1 VIENRREKDPHQ
13 GKNMPGT
20 HVVDDIEL
28 IIEDI
33 GGGGGNKPPAGGDS
47 GGGDNDAN
55 KRRKPTPM
63 SPRRY
68 QTAIVLAMLSI
79 VMFFMALAVTFL
91 VRKMS
96 SDWVPVHLPFMVWV
110 NTIVILAS
118 SGTIELARRKQAEG
132 DLQGFRTLWQVT
144 TGLGVLFLI
153 GQLIA
158 WRQLVDKGFYV
169 STNPASSFF
178 YIFTAAHGVHL
189 LGGVGALCYVLFRN
203 FEKTKLTQSV
213 AAEVTSYYWHFMDG
227 LWLFL
232 LALLYLGK

>member
-1 VIENRREKDPHQ
+1 
-13 GKNMPGT
+13 MPGT
-20 HVVDDIEL
+20 HTVDDIEL

-33 GGGGGNKPPAGGDS
+33 GGGGGNKPPSDS
-47 GGGDNDAN
+47 DQGGGDNDAN
-55 KRRKPTPM
+55 KRRKPTQT

-68 QTAIVLAMLSI
+68 QTAIVLVMLSI

-110 NTIVILAS
+110 NTLVILAS
-118 SGTIELARRKQAEG
+118 SATMELSRRKEARG
-132 DLQGFRTLWQVT
+132 DLKRFRRLWQVT
-144 TGLGVLFLI
+144 TVLGALFLT
-153 GQLIA
+153 GQVVA
-158 WRQLVDKGFYV
+158 WRQLVNQGFYV
-169 STNPASSFF
+169 STNPASSFY

-203 FEKTKLTQSV
+203 FEKTRLTQSV
-213 AAEVTSYYWHFMDG
+213 AAEITSYYWHFMDG

>member
-1 VIENRREKDPHQ
+1 
-13 GKNMPGT
+13 MPGT
-20 HVVDDIEL
+20 HVADDIEL
-28 IIEDI
+28 IIEDV
-33 GGGGGNKPPAGGDS
+33 GGGGGNKPPAGGGR

-55 KRRKPTPM
+55 KRRKPTPT

-68 QTAIVLAMLSI
+68 QTAVVLAMLSI

-96 SDWVPVHLPFMVWV
+96 SDWVPIHLPFMVWV
-110 NTIVILAS
+110 NTIVLLAS
-118 SGTIELARRKQAEG
+118 SGTMELARRKQAAG
-132 DLQGFRTLWQVT
+132 DLQGFRKMWQIT

-153 GQLIA
+153 GQVAA
-158 WRQLVDKGFYV
+158 WRELVDKGFYV

-189 LGGVGALCYVLFRN
+189 LGGVGALLYVLFRN

-213 AAEVTSYYWHFMDG
+213 AAEVTSHYWHFMDG

>member
-1 VIENRREKDPHQ
+1 
-13 GKNMPGT
+13 MPGT
-20 HVVDDIEL
+20 HTVDDIEL

-55 KRRKPTPM
+55 KRRKPTPT

-68 QTAIVLAMLSI
+68 QTAVVLAMLSI

-91 VRKMS
+91 VRKMG

-110 NTIVILAS
+110 NTIVLLAS
-118 SGTIELARRKQAEG
+118 SGTMELARRKQAAG
-132 DLQGFRTLWQVT
+132 DLQGFRTMWQIT
-144 TGLGVLFLI
+144 TGLGLLFLI
-153 GQLIA
+153 GQVVA
-158 WRQLVDKGFYV
+158 WRELLDKGFYV

-189 LGGVGALCYVLFRN
+189 LGGVGALLYVLFRN
-203 FEKTKLTQSV
+203 FEQTKLTQSV
-213 AAEVTSYYWHFMDG
+213 AAEVTSHYWHFMDG

>member
-1 VIENRREKDPHQ
+1 
-13 GKNMPGT
+13 MPGT

-33 GGGGGNKPPAGGDS
+33 GGGGGNPPPPVSDG
-47 GGGDNDAN
+47 GGGDGDPN
-55 KRRKPTPM
+55 KRRKPTPT
-63 SPRRY
+63 SHRRY
-68 QTAIVLAMLSI
+68 HTAVILAMLSI

-96 SDWVPVHLPFMVWV
+96 SDWVPVRLPFMVWV

-118 SGTIELARRKQAEG
+118 SGTLEVARRKWSEG
-132 DLQGFRTLWQVT
+132 DGQGFRMFWEIT
-144 TGLGVLFLI
+144 TGLGVLFLV
-153 GQLIA
+153 GQVVA
-158 WRQLVDKGFYV
+158 WRELVSKGFYV

-189 LGGVGALCYVLFRN
+189 LGGVGALSYVLFRN
-203 FEKTKLTQSV
+203 FDKTKVTKAV